1 MLIYA
6 FLLELPNLIVFLSF
20 PDFFVVSVIMLYAFI
35 LFIMLHPVDSIDQVL
50 QIVCVPYQWR
60 ITMLIIVLV
69 NAFVSI
75 AVEESMDWWEKCC
88 LSWAL
93 NCRKKMP
100 KAKYM
105 YLAQE
110 LLVDPE
116 WPPKPQTTTEA
127 KALVKENGSCQIIT
141 IT

>member
-1 MLIYA
+1 M
-6 FLLELPNLIVFLSF
+6 
-20 PDFFVVSVIMLYAFI
+20 
-35 LFIMLHPVDSIDQVL
+35 
-50 QIVCVPYQWR
+50 
-60 ITMLIIVLV
+60 
-69 NAFVSI
+69 
-75 AVEESMDWWEKCC
+75 
-88 LSWAL
+88 SWAL